1 MWEFAQPQLGKIK
14 LERLKVDQAF
24 LNLTSTL
31 NEPLWMYSVSADC
44 VQVRG

>member
-14 LERLKVDQAF
+14 IERLKIDQAF

-31 NEPLWMYSVSADC
+31 NEPVWMYSISDDC
-44 VQVRG
+44 VQV